1 MTEMQRRLGI
11 IGVCVLAGV
20 LLWAGSPAA
29 DDGGTGPKMVALLL
43 VFGGLVAAVGT
54 LMTKAD

>member
-1 MTEMQRRLGI
+1 MQRRLGI

-29 DDGGTGPKMVALLL
+29 DDGGTGPKTVALLL
-43 VFGGLVAAVGT
+43 VFGGLAAAIST